1 MRWAREKTGRR
12 DNAWLSESRPGIEE
26 MRIQKM
32 SYESAETYAL
42 GYAGVHQKAPDA
54 SGVYT
59 IYSSAR
65 WIYVGES
72 DDIQRSLFR
81 HLNDPTPCMERFGP
95 LSFSFELV
103 HEGERMVRWHALV
116 AELEPACNH
125 PSAKR
130 EQVRLA
136 ADESKLLR
144 RGTGMFN

>member
-1 MRWAREKTGRR
+1 MAGGI
-12 DNAWLSESRPGIEE
+12 APAIEE
-26 MRIQKM
+26 MRFQTM
-32 SYESAETYAL
+32 PYESVETYAL
-42 GYAGVHQKAPDA
+42 GYAGVRQKAPDA

-81 HLNDPTPCMERFGP
+81 HLNEPTPCMERLGP

-103 HEGERMVRWHALV
+103 HEVDRTVRWQALV
-116 AELEPACNH
+116 AELEPVCNQ
-125 PSAKR
+125 PSPRR
-130 EQVRLA
+130 EQMRLDA
-136 ADESKLLR
+136 NEGELLR